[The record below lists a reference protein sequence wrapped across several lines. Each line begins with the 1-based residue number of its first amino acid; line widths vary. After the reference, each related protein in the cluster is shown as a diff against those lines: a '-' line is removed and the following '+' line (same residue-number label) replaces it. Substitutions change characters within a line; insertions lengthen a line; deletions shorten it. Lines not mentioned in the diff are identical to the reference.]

1 MPYKHQEL
9 KIKRDYTSKK
19 QYYKHARYPP
29 IHLNEGD
36 IYLTTRVGDRLDI
49 IAQEFYN
56 DTQFWWVI
64 AQANPSIIKRDSIFL
79 KPGIQIRVPIN
90 IRKILDNFEK
100 LNR

>member
-19 QYYKHARYPP
+19 QYYKHAIYPP
-29 IHLNEGD
+29 IPLNEGD

-64 AQANPSIIKRDSIFL
+64 AQANGLGEGSFIIPVGTLLRIPQDVQSILRDL
-79 KPGIQIRVPIN
+79 EKIN
-90 IRKILDNFEK
+90 LER
-100 LNR
+100 